1 MTPTEVALVSILL
14 TSNIFSVRD
23 VSRTLPNIQDE
34 VFAKIAFSQKAPSKV
49 FDRNLRTWG

>member
-49 FDRNLRTWG
+49 FDRNLSTWG